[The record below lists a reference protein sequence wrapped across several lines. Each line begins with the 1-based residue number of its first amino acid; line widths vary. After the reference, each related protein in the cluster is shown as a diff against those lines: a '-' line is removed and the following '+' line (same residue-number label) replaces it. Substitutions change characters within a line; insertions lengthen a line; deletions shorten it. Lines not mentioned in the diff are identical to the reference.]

1 MAYTNFNMYIP
12 LVTDDDFSPFLR
24 WLVRE
29 KEYGANSIINVVSEP
44 YKYSLEYKEFIN
56 EEYNDE

>member
-1 MAYTNFNMYIP
+1 MIP

-29 KEYGANSIINVVSEP
+29 KEYGADSIINVVSEP
-44 YKYSLEYKEFIN
+44 YKYSLEYKEFID
-56 EEYNDE
+56 EEEN

>member
-1 MAYTNFNMYIP
+1 MIIP

-29 KEYGANSIINVVSEP
+29 KEYGADSIINVVSEP
-44 YKYSLEYKEFIN
+44 YKYSLEYKEFID
-56 EEYNDE
+56 EEEN